1 MVDFALSV
9 SDLNLIDSF
18 KQDFHVSINAFPR
31 NYRIV
36 EEVGERH
43 IFIEDPTILVHL
55 GENGMDLNEP
65 VEVVFI
71 QHRNL
76 QNKIVL
82 CYRFEGT
89 ERLDGDWI
97 KNGAPSMSAIIASSK
112 DDSMRFALRSMS
124 AEVSRERGFE

>member
-9 SDLNLIDSF
+9 SDLNLIESF
-18 KQDFHVSINAFPR
+18 KEDFAISIAGFPVSYEVI
-31 NYRIV
+31 

-43 IFIEDPTILVHL
+43 IFVQDPGILKHL
-55 GENGMDLNEP
+55 RVNGMDSDEP

-76 QNKIVL
+76 QNKIVS

-89 ERLDGDWI
+89 ERLDNDWI
-97 KNGAPSMSAIIASSK
+97 KSGAPSMNAVIASSK
-112 DDSMRFALRSMS
+112 DDSMRFTLRSMS

>member
-43 IFIEDPTILVHL
+43 IFLEDPTILAHL
-55 GENGMDLNEP
+55 RENGIDTNDP
-65 VEVVFI
+65 VEIVFI

-76 QNKIVL
+76 QNKIVT
-82 CYRFEGT
+82 CYRFEGN
-89 ERLDGDWI
+89 ERLDADWI
-97 KNGAPSMSAIIASSK
+97 KSGAASMNAVIASSK

-124 AEVSRERGFE
+124 AEFSRERGFE

>member
-18 KQDFHVSINAFPR
+18 KEDFAVSIGGFPSQ
-31 NYRIV
+31 YEVV

-43 IFIEDPTILVHL
+43 IFLKDPVVLKHL
-55 GENGMDLNEP
+55 RDNGMDTDEL

-76 QNKIVL
+76 QNKIVS
-82 CYRFEGT
+82 CYRFEGA
-89 ERLDGDWI
+89 ERLDAEWI
-97 KNGAPSMSAIIASSK
+97 NSGSASMNAVIASSK

-124 AEVSRERGFE
+124 AEFSRERGFE